1 MCISWNPHPI
11 ATKRNTFNYDME
23 IGLYRDDGL
32 AVLVHPPPPTPP
44 PPAKI
49 ERIKKEICKVFAK
62 NNLRVTMEINTKA

>member
-1 MCISWNPHPI
+1 MRISWNLHPI

-23 IGLYRDDGL
+23 IGLYIVDGL
-32 AVLVHPPPPTPP
+32 AVLVHPPPTPP
-44 PPAKI
+44 PPPKI